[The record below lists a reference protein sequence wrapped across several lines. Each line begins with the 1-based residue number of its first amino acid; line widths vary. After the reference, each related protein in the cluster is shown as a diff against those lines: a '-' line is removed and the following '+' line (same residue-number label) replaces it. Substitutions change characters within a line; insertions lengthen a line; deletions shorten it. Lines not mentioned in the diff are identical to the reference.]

1 MKCRNGHSELVAL
14 REERKS
20 TPVYQVSE
28 SDQGRRIR
36 SSGGEQKK
44 RKKKRMKRMKME
56 DKEAEVEE
64 EVLARQP
71 AAAIRSFEWRA

>member
-1 MKCRNGHSELVAL
+1 MKCRNGHSELVAS
-14 REERKS
+14 REERNS

-28 SDQGRRIR
+28 SDRGRRIR
-36 SSGGEQKK
+36 ISRSQEE
-44 RKKKRMKRMKME
+44 RKKKKKKKRMKME
-56 DKEAEVEE
+56 DKEAEEE